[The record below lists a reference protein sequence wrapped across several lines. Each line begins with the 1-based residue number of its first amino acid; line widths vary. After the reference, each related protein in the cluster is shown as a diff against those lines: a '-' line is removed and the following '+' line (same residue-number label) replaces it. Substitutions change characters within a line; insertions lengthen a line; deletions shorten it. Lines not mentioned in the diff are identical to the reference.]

1 MLKASSQVQMWGI
14 PSMLADQMFGRTDY
28 GSLFRGD
35 TNVDLLLDYSLYL
48 YENELH
54 RTTDLN
60 ATSKT
65 YIVFISSTFT
75 ALLAGLTWVGT
86 DYFVQQI
93 ERIGDPLHLMVFAL
107 FLSSIFVLVLAFI
120 FVVLSVKIRSF
131 ERLCDPIDF
140 LNKSEQQD
148 MDLNKKDITANYIVA
163 TSRNYTVN
171 NQKSRWLFRGL
182 ITYLLALIL
191 FLSFVMSNMV
201 TFII

>member
-1 MLKASSQVQMWGI
+1 M
-14 PSMLADQMFGRTDY
+14 
-28 GSLFRGD
+28 
-35 TNVDLLLDYSLYL
+35 
-48 YENELH
+48 
-54 RTTDLN
+54 
-60 ATSKT
+60 
-65 YIVFISSTFT
+65 
-75 ALLAGLTWVGT
+75 
-86 DYFVQQI
+86 
-93 ERIGDPLHLMVFAL
+93 
-107 FLSSIFVLVLAFI
+107 LVLAFI

-182 ITYLLALIL
+182 ITYLLALVL